1 MDYYIWHTFFISNH
15 VVINDC
21 YYLLLLYQN
30 IRLKQKEIIKQ
41 KIESKS
47 ELKETDMKYH
57 ICYYLN
63 EIININ
69 DLDLN
74 SILLDQ
80 ISWESIQFMIL
91 YTKLHMMQN
100 IYVLFLLN

>member
-1 MDYYIWHTFFISNH
+1 
-15 VVINDC
+15 
-21 YYLLLLYQN
+21 
-30 IRLKQKEIIKQ
+30 
-41 KIESKS
+41 
-47 ELKETDMKYH
+47 MKYH

-80 ISWESIQFMIL
+80 ISCESIQFMIL

-100 IYVLFLLN
+100 IYVLFLLKQMDISKKMMELQSVS

>member
-1 MDYYIWHTFFISNH
+1 
-15 VVINDC
+15 
-21 YYLLLLYQN
+21 
-30 IRLKQKEIIKQ
+30 
-41 KIESKS
+41 
-47 ELKETDMKYH
+47 MKYH

-80 ISWESIQFMIL
+80 ISCESIQFMIL

-100 IYVLFLLN
+100 IYVLFLLKQMDISEKMMELQSVS

>member
-1 MDYYIWHTFFISNH
+1 
-15 VVINDC
+15 
-21 YYLLLLYQN
+21 
-30 IRLKQKEIIKQ
+30 
-41 KIESKS
+41 
-47 ELKETDMKYH
+47 MKYH

-100 IYVLFLLN
+100 IYVLLLLNQMDISKKMMELQSVS

>member
-1 MDYYIWHTFFISNH
+1 
-15 VVINDC
+15 
-21 YYLLLLYQN
+21 
-30 IRLKQKEIIKQ
+30 
-41 KIESKS
+41 
-47 ELKETDMKYH
+47 MKYH

-80 ISWESIQFMIL
+80 ISCESIQFMIL

-100 IYVLFLLN
+100 IYVLFLLKQMDISKKMMELQSAS

>member
-1 MDYYIWHTFFISNH
+1 
-15 VVINDC
+15 
-21 YYLLLLYQN
+21 
-30 IRLKQKEIIKQ
+30 
-41 KIESKS
+41 
-47 ELKETDMKYH
+47 MKYH

-80 ISWESIQFMIL
+80 MSWESIQFMIL

-100 IYVLFLLN
+100 IYVLLLLNQMDISKKMMELQSVS

>member
-1 MDYYIWHTFFISNH
+1 
-15 VVINDC
+15 
-21 YYLLLLYQN
+21 
-30 IRLKQKEIIKQ
+30 
-41 KIESKS
+41 
-47 ELKETDMKYH
+47 MKYH

-80 ISWESIQFMIL
+80 ISCESIQFMIL

-100 IYVLFLLN
+100 IYVLFLLK

>member
-1 MDYYIWHTFFISNH
+1 
-15 VVINDC
+15 
-21 YYLLLLYQN
+21 
-30 IRLKQKEIIKQ
+30 
-41 KIESKS
+41 
-47 ELKETDMKYH
+47 MKYH

-100 IYVLFLLN
+100 IYVLFLLKQMDISKKMMELQSVS

>member
-1 MDYYIWHTFFISNH
+1 
-15 VVINDC
+15 
-21 YYLLLLYQN
+21 
-30 IRLKQKEIIKQ
+30 
-41 KIESKS
+41 
-47 ELKETDMKYH
+47 MKYH

-100 IYVLFLLN
+100 IYVLFLLNQMDISKKMMELQSVS

>member
-1 MDYYIWHTFFISNH
+1 
-15 VVINDC
+15 
-21 YYLLLLYQN
+21 
-30 IRLKQKEIIKQ
+30 
-41 KIESKS
+41 
-47 ELKETDMKYH
+47 MKYH

-100 IYVLFLLN
+100 IYVLFLLIQMDISKKMMELQSVS